1 MFIIGVPAAAMV
13 NFRSMFTLGVGKNSL
28 VGAGIVVGT
37 FAFGLFAMMG
47 GLNPS

>member
-1 MFIIGVPAAAMV
+1 MKLMV

-28 VGAGIVVGT
+28 IWAGVVVAT
-37 FAFGLFAMMG
+37 IAFGLFAMMG